1 MKDSGKRSKTH
12 HPQHDHKHPGNDQKG
27 HKHPEPGR
35 HGHHPEEDHD
45 HPFGHEHGDQPPF
58 IPPLKPGD
66 PGPDALQKITGK
78 VPAVYLHKGRIH
90 PDVRSVSNPAPNG
103 SFGYLGRFITLDVP
117 DGKTFPAGSLVISL
131 DRKHFGSV
139 AEESLRLFRW
149 FPDKKRYQ
157 LVPQSGLGQTRN
169 YIWGK
174 ISDPGLYAVIG
185 VNADPLVLRT
195 LVLMKQFHDLI
206 HTVDEPTRK
215 QLHKKICDLFIRNPQ
230 LQKAVQNPETARRLV
245 EDNLRIGLPGKWA
258 GGVPPKKSTKEW
270 QKLSDICSS
279 PEFPKQ
285 PPEADLIELQM
296 TAAEDAGSWQVLALG
311 LQGSQILAVHAAM
324 LCTGKVLYF
333 TGNEHDQNQNETGD
347 VDHTRLWDPA
357 TNNIQTVG
365 SPTHDLFCAGHA
377 FLGNGKLL
385 AAGGTQEWATV
396 PHPVHVG
403 HFRGLRNATI
413 FDPKFPGGSNPW
425 TATTSMRTERGK
437 STGGGRWYPTLLT
450 LQNGQVFTMSGH
462 PEKTDT
468 RHNNIMIEFYK
479 GGTWLDKGDK
489 ADAPHNYPRL
499 HLLPNGKVFSSTPMS
514 GQTQTWDPV
523 SNAWANVAPSAGVDY
538 EAFFA
543 SSILLPL
550 LPETNYRA
558 KILVVGGTDPKIIDL
573 GAVTPTWQNTAPRA
587 LPGSPRRRHVLSV
600 LLPDGNVLVTGGTET
615 SVDADAV
622 LTTELYKPATDQWLT
637 LAISAVPRLYHGV
650 ALLLPDGRVWTCG
663 SNFDCKSGLPNRE
676 LRMEVFSPPY
686 LFQGPRPKITSAP
699 KMVNVSNTPT
709 FVIQTPDAAQI
720 ASVNIIR
727 CGSFTHCFDSDQ
739 RFVKLEIQSSTAN
752 SITVASPPNGKVA
765 PRGFYMLFL
774 VNNNGIPSVGSFL
787 KIKSK

>member
-1 MKDSGKRSKTH
+1 MKKMKHSKMH
-12 HPQHDHKHPGNDQKG
+12 HPQHDHE
-27 HKHPEPGR
+27 HPEG
-35 HGHHPEEDHD
+35 GHD

-58 IPPLKPGD
+58 IPALKPGD
-66 PGPDALQKITGK
+66 PGPDALKKITGK

-90 PDVRSVSNPAPNG
+90 PDVRSTSNPAPNS
-103 SFGYLGRFITLDVP
+103 SFGYIGRFISVDVP
-117 DGKTFPAGSLVISL
+117 AGKTFPAGTLVISL
-131 DRKHFGSV
+131 DRKHFGSI

-149 FPDKKRYQ
+149 LTNENRYE
-157 LVPQSGLGQTRN
+157 LVPQSGLGQTRD
-169 YIWGK
+169 YLWGR

-195 LVLMKQFHDLI
+195 LVLMKQFHNLL

-215 QLHKKICDLFIRNPQ
+215 KLHKKICDLFIRNPQ
-230 LQKAVQNPETARRLV
+230 LQKAVQNRETARRLV
-245 EDNLRIGLPGKWA
+245 EDNLRMGLPGKWP
-258 GGVPPKKSTKEW
+258 GGVPPKKSAKEW
-270 QKLSDICSS
+270 AKLGEICSS

-285 PPEADLIELQM
+285 PPEADLIEFQM
-296 TAAEDAGSWQVLALG
+296 NAVEDAGQWQVLALG
-311 LQGSQILAVHAAM
+311 PQGSQILAVHAAM
-324 LCTGKVLYF
+324 LFTGKVLYF
-333 TGNEHDQNQNETGD
+333 SGCEHDQGQNEAPN
-347 VDHTRLWDPA
+347 VDHTRLWDPG
-357 TNNIQTVG
+357 TNNIQVVG

-385 AAGGTQEWATV
+385 AAGGTQEWSNV

-413 FDPKFPGGSNPW
+413 FNPKFSGSSNPW

-437 STGGGRWYPTLLT
+437 NSGGGRWYPTLLT
-450 LQNGQVFTMSGH
+450 LPNGQVLTMSGH

-468 RHNNIMIEFYK
+468 RHNNIMIEIYK

-489 ADAPHNYPRL
+489 VDAPDSYPRL

-514 GQTQTWDPV
+514 GETQTWDPA
-523 SNAWANVAPSAGVDY
+523 SNTWTNVAPSPGVDY
-538 EAFFA
+538 ESFSA

-550 LPETNYRA
+550 LPETNYRP
-558 KILVVGGTDPKIIDL
+558 KVLVVGGIDPKIIDL
-573 GAVTPTWQNTAPRA
+573 GAVTPTWQNTASRA
-587 LPGSPRRRHVLSV
+587 LAGSPLRRHVLSV
-600 LLPDGNVLVTGGTET
+600 LLPDGNVLVTGGTQT
-615 SVDADAV
+615 GVDSGAV
-622 LTTELYKPATDQWLT
+622 LTAELYKPATDQWLT

-686 LFQGPRPKITSAP
+686 LFQGPRPSITLAP
-699 KMVNVSNTPT
+699 KMVNVSKTPT
-709 FVIQTPDAAQI
+709 FVIQTANAPQI

-739 RFVKLEIQSSTAN
+739 RFVKLAIQSSTAN

-774 VNNNGIPSVGSFL
+774 VNNNGIPSVGSFV